1 MTRLGRYY
9 DRLGRFQRFARW
21 VGQSGYQTLAIHRR
35 LDAGRTGVSPQDV
48 VHEKLL
54 TAVGSVSQ
62 PRVIDAG
69 CGLGGTV
76 FYLHSRIGGRYD
88 GLTLSL
94 TQRARAV
101 KEATRRGV
109 AETCRFHMR
118 SYDGDLHDLV
128 PGGADLVIAI
138 ESLAHAT
145 DPARTVGHLARILRP
160 EGCLV
165 VVDDMPGD
173 TLADGDPDF
182 DAFKRDWAVPFLARG
197 AGLETAFR
205 SAGLELACDE
215 DLTPLVVL
223 RDARALERRI
233 RIVRGLARL
242 LGTTAAGEFV
252 ASFTEASCLSG
263 SMHGGLCGTGCS
275 WGEGHASAATQR
287 QDMHDLRAA
296 LVFRLSAPHATRSD
310 AKLLECATPVR
321 ISSSLW
327 KMPRSRLMLRLSTL

>member
-9 DRLGRFQRFARW
+9 DWLSGFQRLVRW
-21 VGQSGYQTLAIHRR
+21 VSQSGDQTLAIHRR
-35 LDAGRTGVSPQDV
+35 LDAGRTGVAPQDV

-54 TAVGSVSQ
+54 AAVGSMSQ
-62 PRVIDAG
+62 PRVVDAG

-88 GLTLSL
+88 GLTLSS
-94 TQRARAV
+94 TQRARAA

-109 AETCRFHMR
+109 ADTCRFHMR
-118 SYDGDLHDLV
+118 SYDGDLDDLV
-128 PGGADLVIAI
+128 PVGADLVVAI
-138 ESLAHAT
+138 ESLAHST

-182 DAFKRDWAVPFLARG
+182 DAFKRDWAVPSLARG

-205 SAGLELACDE
+205 SAGLELAHDE

-223 RDARALERRI
+223 RDGKALERRI

-252 ASFTEASCLSG
+252 AFL
-263 SMHGGLCGTGCS
+263 HGGLMLERLYARQLMRYRILVGRKTHERGNT
-275 WGEGHASAATQR
+275 AAR
-287 QDMHDLRAA
+287 H
-296 LVFRLSAPHATRSD
+296 V
-310 AKLLECATPVR
+310 
-321 ISSSLW
+321 
-327 KMPRSRLMLRLSTL
+327 